1 LPRIQSRLIIAA
13 VALAVLAIIAIQPC
27 MVTSQTLG
35 PLEQRFGGTITA
47 LHQAETAGATP
58 TEIES
63 LVALLNKALELNNQ
77 AMNLNRANE
86 TQARTALVAQV
97 NQILTTVEDQAAEL
111 TVVASQRT
119 YMNKIL
125 TYAGGVVA
133 AIVGTVGYA
142 YVTSFYQKYRV
153 KRTFQM
159 RVTRK

>member
-1 LPRIQSRLIIAA
+1 
-13 VALAVLAIIAIQPC
+13 

-47 LHQAETAGATP
+47 LHQAETAGAAP

-63 LVALLNKALELNNQ
+63 LVTLLNRALELNDQ
-77 AMNLNRANE
+77 AMKLNTADE
-86 TQARTALVAQV
+86 TQRRTALLAQV
-97 NQILTTVEDQAAEL
+97 NQILTTVEDQTAEL

-119 YMNKIL
+119 YTNKIL

-133 AIVGTVGYA
+133 ATLGTVGYA
-142 YVTSFYQKYRV
+142 FATSFYQKYRV

>member
-1 LPRIQSRLIIAA
+1 MPRIQSRLIIA
-13 VALAVLAIIAIQPC
+13 VALAVLTIVVSQPLL
-27 MVTSQTLG
+27 VTSQTLG
-35 PLEQRFGGTITA
+35 PLEQRFGGTIIA

-58 TEIES
+58 TEIEN
-63 LVALLNKALELNNQ
+63 LVALLNKALELNDQ
-77 AMNLNRANE
+77 AMKLNRASE

-97 NQILTTVEDQAAEL
+97 NQILTAVEDQAAEL

-119 YMNKIL
+119 YVNRIL
-125 TYAGGVVA
+125 TYASGAVA
-133 AIVGTVGYA
+133 AFVGTVGYA